1 MFIILTPRETQLT
14 LRFDFTPVRMTKIKK
29 TYFNRLW
36 EVSVDLNRFKPKLNL
51 MVLWVI
57 VMLLLTGV
65 VKYNMILI
73 LYM

>member
-1 MFIILTPRETQLT
+1 MA
-14 LRFDFTPVRMTKIKK
+14 KIKK

-36 EVSVDLNRFKPKLNL
+36 EVSVDLNGFKLKLNL

-57 VMLLLTGV
+57 VILLMTVV
-65 VKYNMILI
+65 VKYNVILI